1 MSVVDVNG
9 VSQLIEPENASN
21 NLVQR
26 RADRGYLWMI
36 MKLVP
41 GYSLKDFI
49 DERKCKGVV
58 LDIPAAIQL
67 TLNLVGILQQVHNK
81 EIFHLNLSP
90 ENIMIECDSKS
101 SIDRAQLTVLNFNQA
116 MNVSN
121 KTHTSIKSSI
131 QKWYHPRQIDDKGLS
146 STLDPSGICA
156 ILFWLLTQIDPRHD
170 NDELPHQQARDKL
183 NGEIK
188 SAVKS
193 TSM

>member
-26 RADRGYLWMI
+26 RVDTDYLWMI
-36 MKLVP
+36 MKRAP
-41 GYSLKDFI
+41 GYSLKEFI
-49 DERKCKGVV
+49 ERKCQGVFE
-58 LDIPAAIQL
+58 IPAAIQL

-90 ENIMIECDSKS
+90 ENIMIEWDAKS
-101 SIDRAQLTVLNFNQA
+101 SIDCAQLTVLNFNQA

-121 KTHTSIKSSI
+121 KIHTSIKSSI

-146 STLDPSGICA
+146 STVDPSGICA
-156 ILFWLLTQIDPRHD
+156 ILFWLVTQIDPQHD
-170 NDELPHQQARDKL
+170 NDELPHQQAREKL
-183 NGEIK
+183 NGAIN